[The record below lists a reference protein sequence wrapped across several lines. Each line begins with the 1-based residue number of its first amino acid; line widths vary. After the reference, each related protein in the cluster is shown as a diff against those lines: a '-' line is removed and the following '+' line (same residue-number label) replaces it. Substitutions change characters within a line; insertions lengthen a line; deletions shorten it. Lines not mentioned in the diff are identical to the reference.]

1 MTVLAR
7 VPETLR
13 RQNDVLYILDQRALP
28 HSEEELALT
37 TIEEVRDAIIH
48 LAVRS
53 VPAISIAAAYGMLLG
68 LKELPLNV
76 LQDVLQSRG
85 HYLVAARP
93 TAVNLSWSISRLLA
107 VAKASAEQEL
117 IENLYKEAK
126 SIHEEDRQAR
136 RKIGEHGKSLLRD
149 GMNILTHC
157 NAGSLAVSELD
168 IALAPIYCGKES
180 GINVHV
186 YVDETRPLLQGAR
199 LTTCEPGRADIP
211 RTLMTDNMAAHF
223 MSLGRIDIVIVG
235 ADRVVPNGDVAN
247 KIGTLNLAIL
257 CRYFSIPFY
266 VACPTSTLDVETA
279 SGADIDI
286 ERRDRAEVTYLAG
299 TRIAPEYTK
308 VSNPGFDITPADLIS
323 GIVTEQGIIDPCDI
337 TA

>member
-1 MTVLAR
+1 M
-7 VPETLR
+7 
-13 RQNDVLYILDQRALP
+13 LYILDQRALP

-48 LAVRS
+48 LAVRGA
-53 VPAISIAAAYGMLLG
+53 PAIGIAAAYGMLLG

-157 NAGSLAVSELD
+157 NAGSLAVSELGT
-168 IALAPIYCGKES
+168 ALATIYCAKES

-199 LTTCEPGRADIP
+199 
-211 RTLMTDNMAAHF
+211 
-223 MSLGRIDIVIVG
+223 
-235 ADRVVPNGDVAN
+235 
-247 KIGTLNLAIL
+247 
-257 CRYFSIPFY
+257 
-266 VACPTSTLDVETA
+266 
-279 SGADIDI
+279 
-286 ERRDRAEVTYLAG
+286 
-299 TRIAPEYTK
+299 
-308 VSNPGFDITPADLIS
+308 
-323 GIVTEQGIIDPCDI
+323 
-337 TA
+337 

>member
-1 MTVLAR
+1 M
-7 VPETLR
+7 
-13 RQNDVLYILDQRALP
+13 
-28 HSEEELALT
+28 
-37 TIEEVRDAIIH
+37 
-48 LAVRS
+48 
-53 VPAISIAAAYGMLLG
+53 
-68 LKELPLNV
+68 
-76 LQDVLQSRG
+76 QSRG

-107 VAKASAEQEL
+107 IAKAGAEQEL

-126 SIHEEDRQAR
+126 SIHEEDRQAF

-157 NAGSLAVSELD
+157 NAGSLAVSELET
-168 IALAPIYCGKES
+168 ALAPIYCAKER

-199 LTTCEPGRADIP
+199 LTSYELGRADIP
-211 RTLMTDNMAAHF
+211 CTLITDNMAAHF
-223 MSLGRIDIVIVG
+223 MSLGRIDVVIVG
-235 ADRVVPNGDVAN
+235 ADRVAANGDVA
-247 KIGTLNLAIL
+247 KKVGTLNLAIL
-257 CRYFSIPFY
+257 CRDFSIPFF

-286 ERRDRAEVTYLAG
+286 ERRDLAEVTYLAG
-299 TRIAPEYTK
+299 TRIASEHTK
-308 VSNPGFDITPADLIS
+308 VSNPAFDITPADLIS